1 MDQKTMERIFDP
13 FFTTKGHAEG
23 TGLGLSVVHGIV
35 RNHGGAITVS
45 SMPGAGATFEV
56 FLPRIDQAD
65 RVEGAKAEGEE
76 LSGTGRI
83 LFVDDEEDVLFGCKQ
98 MLERLG
104 YQLTVG
110 RDGVEGLAAFR
121 LDPHGFDLVIT
132 DQTMPRM
139 TGTELSRAL
148 KLIRPQ
154 VPVILCTGLGPTA
167 EKALQ
172 REEMELA
179 GIREV
184 ALKPLN
190 REELAV
196 MIRRVLNQSEEAQG
210 YHGEDLGH
218 R

>member
-104 YQLTVG
+104 YQVTVG
-110 RDGVEGLAAFR
+110 RDGVEGLEAFR

-184 ALKPLN
+184 ALKPLD

-196 MIRRVLNQSEEAQG
+196 LIRRVLNQCEEA
-210 YHGEDLGH
+210 
-218 R
+218 